1 MSDFS
6 RVAGRY
12 AKSLIDLA
20 TEKGVLDK
28 VNEDMQLFTRTCKAS
43 KEFTLVMKNPIIN
56 HEKKLAVLK
65 ALFAGKVNDLTMAI
79 LEITTR
85 KNRESILESV
95 ALGFHEQYNLI
106 KNVEVAYIST
116 ALPLEASYRTEIEN
130 YLAKT
135 SGKKIEI
142 VEKVDKDLIGG
153 YILRVEDR
161 QIDNS
166 VKAKLQIMKQKFSD
180 NPYISK
186 L

>member
-1 MSDFS
+1 MSDS
-6 RVAGRY
+6 RVATRY

-20 TEKGVLDK
+20 IEKGQLEEVHK
-28 VNEDMQLFTRTCKAS
+28 DMQLFTRTCKAS
-43 KEFTLVMKNPIIN
+43 REFTLVLKNPIIN

-65 ALFAGKVNDLTMAI
+65 ALFQSKLSPLSMAI

-85 KNRESILESV
+85 KNREGILPALAES
-95 ALGFHEQYNLI
+95 FHNQYNVI
-106 KNVEVAYIST
+106 KGVEVANITT
-116 ALPLEASYRTEIEN
+116 AIPLEATYRTEIEA

-135 SGKKIEI
+135 SGKKVEI

-153 YILRVEDR
+153 YVLRVEDK

-166 VKAKLQIMKQKFSD
+166 VQAKLRAMKQKFSE